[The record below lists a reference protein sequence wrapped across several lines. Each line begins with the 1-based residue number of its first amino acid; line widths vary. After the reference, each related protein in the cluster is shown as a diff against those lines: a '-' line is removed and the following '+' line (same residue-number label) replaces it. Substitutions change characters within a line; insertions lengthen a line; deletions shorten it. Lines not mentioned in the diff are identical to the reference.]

1 MRGAE
6 YSIEWCKM
14 KSSMEEKDR
23 VVLVDDF
30 GNALANHDGRISTM
44 HKIEAHRLGSLH
56 RATSVFIFNSRNEL
70 LLQKRAEG
78 KYHSPGKWTNTCCTH
93 PYPGEI
99 PLICAQRRLGEEM
112 GLSAKL
118 TEAFS
123 FSYTAYVGNGLIEK
137 EFDHVF
143 LGLSNQNPSP
153 DPTEVSD
160 WMWENLEALE
170 QKLLINPEKYS
181 PWLRKCFN
189 EVVRAKTGNLMIR

>member
-1 MRGAE
+1 
-6 YSIEWCKM
+6 
-14 KSSMEEKDR
+14 MEEKDR
-23 VVLVDDF
+23 VVLVDNC
-30 GNALANHDGRISTM
+30 GNALINFDGKISTM
-44 HKIEAHRLGSLH
+44 YKTDAHRLGSLH
-56 RATSVFIFNSRNEL
+56 RAISVFIFNSRNEL

-112 GLSAKL
+112 GLLAEL

-123 FSYTAYVGNGLIEK
+123 FSYRADVGNGLIEN

-143 LGLSNQNPSP
+143 LGVSNQNPSP

-160 WMWENLEALE
+160 WMWETLGALE
-170 QKLLINPEKYS
+170 HKLLVSPERYS
-181 PWLRKCFN
+181 PWLRKCFK
-189 EVVRAKTGNLMIR
+189 EVVRLKT